1 MALLDEDEVQA
12 PVRVAMAG
20 AVSLASGG
28 VVLVFLATFLA
39 TRHLTVRIDRAN
51 AERDEMSA
59 AFLRSARLASV
70 GELATGLAHEINNPL
85 AIIGAEQTNLADLLN
100 ISSDGILPRQEVTDA
115 LERIKYQVKRCA
127 SITTRMLQFGR
138 RHVSSL
144 ERISLKPH
152 LRNILDLMLLQEQ
165 MQQVRLLLDIESDLP
180 DVLLD
185 PLELEQVLVNLVNNS
200 LYAAGGKGSVSVSAF
215 KSGEYIYLEVRDD
228 GEGMHPEVLQKI
240 FEPFYTTKPPGQGT
254 GLGLSVCYGIVRS
267 WGGTIEAESKAG
279 EGTRMHI
286 RIPLR
291 EGSPVM

>member
-200 LYAAGGKGSVSVSAF
+200 LYAAGGKG
-215 KSGEYIYLEVRDD
+215 
-228 GEGMHPEVLQKI
+228 
-240 FEPFYTTKPPGQGT
+240 
-254 GLGLSVCYGIVRS
+254 LSLI
-267 WGGTIEAESKAG
+267 
-279 EGTRMHI
+279 HI
-286 RIPLR
+286 
-291 EGSPVM
+291 